1 MKDIRMNRATC
12 RHLMMIGVLL
22 SLFFRLS
29 GADARIQLETPSL
42 LTVPPH
48 IRTDSKRKFE
58 FGIDTPAGA
67 LQITI
72 RPKHFSIR
80 KGKNYWIDCSV
91 QKPYV
96 VTAERDDMLNLRL
109 EHLPYQYVVVS
120 ETGDNLLSGVS
131 FREWDV
137 AKGKQGNRA
146 DSLPDGSLVVKKN
159 VSRSMFRMES
169 PEMSLEAGKTYY
181 LTMECRMEKFDYNS
195 YFFPGVQISW
205 REKHGPARRF
215 LLFSP
220 YTGKVGAQLPAIH
233 GSSRLETCES
243 TRVSR
248 Q

>member
-96 VTAERDDMLNLRL
+96 VTAEGMI
-109 EHLPYQYVVVS
+109 
-120 ETGDNLLSGVS
+120 
-131 FREWDV
+131 
-137 AKGKQGNRA
+137 
-146 DSLPDGSLVVKKN
+146 
-159 VSRSMFRMES
+159 
-169 PEMSLEAGKTYY
+169 
-181 LTMECRMEKFDYNS
+181 C
-195 YFFPGVQISW
+195 
-205 REKHGPARRF
+205 
-215 LLFSP
+215 
-220 YTGKVGAQLPAIH
+220 
-233 GSSRLETCES
+233 
-243 TRVSR
+243 
-248 Q
+248 

>member
-80 KGKNYWIDCSV
+80 KVKNYWIDCSV

-109 EHLPYQYVVVS
+109 EH
-120 ETGDNLLSGVS
+120 
-131 FREWDV
+131 
-137 AKGKQGNRA
+137 
-146 DSLPDGSLVVKKN
+146 
-159 VSRSMFRMES
+159 
-169 PEMSLEAGKTYY
+169 
-181 LTMECRMEKFDYNS
+181 
-195 YFFPGVQISW
+195 
-205 REKHGPARRF
+205 
-215 LLFSP
+215 
-220 YTGKVGAQLPAIH
+220 
-233 GSSRLETCES
+233 
-243 TRVSR
+243 
-248 Q
+248 